1 MEENSIPQENTT
13 VEESRMRKHIHVAAI
28 LQIVFGSLI
37 VIGGLAIAFAFGFVD
52 QFVDDPTALKVL
64 AIVGTPLI
72 VMFLLFGGAMI
83 AGGVGLLSC
92 KSWARILTL
101 VMAALGSAEHTH
113 RNTQG
118 CLYHLGARAAGDC
131 FPLCQRLPGELCDTI
146 KKHYISAAGKMIIF
160 VVSNRMNYG

>member
-1 MEENSIPQENTT
+1 MEENSIPQGNTT
-13 VEESRMRKHIHVAAI
+13 VEEGRMRKHIHVAAI
-28 LQIVFGSLI
+28 LQIVFGSMV

-83 AGGVGLLSC
+83 AGGVGLLAC

-101 VMAALGSAEHTH
+101 VMAALGLLNIPIGTLKGVYIIWVLVQQETISLFAKGCQGSSV
-113 RNTQG
+113 TQ
-118 CLYHLGARAAGDC
+118 
-131 FPLCQRLPGELCDTI
+131 
-146 KKHYISAAGKMIIF
+146 
-160 VVSNRMNYG
+160 

>member
-1 MEENSIPQENTT
+1 MEENTIPQGNTT

-37 VIGGLAIAFAFGFVD
+37 VIAGLAIAFAFGFVD

-101 VMAALGSAEHTH
+101 IMAALGLLNIPIGTLKGVYIIWVLVQQETISLFEKGCPGGSV
-113 RNTQG
+113 TQ
-118 CLYHLGARAAGDC
+118 
-131 FPLCQRLPGELCDTI
+131 
-146 KKHYISAAGKMIIF
+146 
-160 VVSNRMNYG
+160 